1 MKRTFLTAAIC
12 LLAACTD
19 GGQQPGAPL
28 NASRNGEAAFEATEG
43 TTVRLEEYLHVTGG
57 VPPYGYATSLQGD
70 FAPSLERTVPAPE
83 HSPAEYGVY
92 VCDSRGNR
100 TESPVVVSLKI
111 LPADRERTPAF
122 PGAEG
127 GGRYVTGGRGGRVY
141 YVTNLLDAYP
151 VPPEGSLR
159 WALTQPGPKI
169 VMFKVSGV
177 IPLAAKL
184 HIRNDGRYAGQGCD
198 ITVAGETAPG
208 DGIHLPEPL
217 LRLIWKVKGPD
228 RIVGITDAMR
238 GAGMPDGPTIL
249 GSLDD
254 GMAAII
260 EDGVAKLPDR
270 SSFAGSVCTTDRV
283 VRNYMIKAGA
293 SLPEAVQVMTLS
305 PARLMHIDDR
315 KGSIAPGKDADIVLF
330 DAGIDI
336 SLTMIGGKVVFR
348 K

>member
-100 TESPVVVSLKI
+100 TESPVVVALKI
-111 LPADRERTPAF
+111 LPAAGERTPAF

-177 IPLAAKL
+177 ILLAAKL

-198 ITVAGETAPG
+198 ITVAGETA
-208 DGIHLPEPL
+208 
-217 LRLIWKVKGPD
+217 RA
-228 RIVGITDAMR
+228 T
-238 GAGMPDGPTIL
+238 
-249 GSLDD
+249 
-254 GMAAII
+254 
-260 EDGVAKLPDR
+260 
-270 SSFAGSVCTTDRV
+270 
-283 VRNYMIKAGA
+283 A
-293 SLPEAVQVMTLS
+293 SA
-305 PARLMHIDDR
+305 
-315 KGSIAPGKDADIVLF
+315 
-330 DAGIDI
+330 
-336 SLTMIGGKVVFR
+336 
-348 K
+348 

>member
-111 LPADRERTPAF
+111 LPADGERTPAF

-159 WALTQPGPKI
+159 
-169 VMFKVSGV
+169 
-177 IPLAAKL
+177 
-184 HIRNDGRYAGQGCD
+184 
-198 ITVAGETAPG
+198 
-208 DGIHLPEPL
+208 
-217 LRLIWKVKGPD
+217 
-228 RIVGITDAMR
+228 
-238 GAGMPDGPTIL
+238 
-249 GSLDD
+249 
-254 GMAAII
+254 
-260 EDGVAKLPDR
+260 
-270 SSFAGSVCTTDRV
+270 
-283 VRNYMIKAGA
+283 
-293 SLPEAVQVMTLS
+293 
-305 PARLMHIDDR
+305 
-315 KGSIAPGKDADIVLF
+315 
-330 DAGIDI
+330 
-336 SLTMIGGKVVFR
+336 
-348 K
+348 